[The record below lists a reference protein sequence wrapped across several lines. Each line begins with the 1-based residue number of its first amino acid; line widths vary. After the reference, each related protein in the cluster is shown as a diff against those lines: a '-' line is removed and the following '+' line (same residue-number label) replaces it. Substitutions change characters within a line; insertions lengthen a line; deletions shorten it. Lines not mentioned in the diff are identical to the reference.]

1 MEDDDFS
8 VVVSLQPV
16 IYPHQ
21 IGVQNEL
28 SRGRTYTEVTS
39 LLLEN
44 VSTASL
50 TQIRVIDLSG
60 QGLGDYRVMQ
70 VLSRMYGLPLVDL
83 SLARNGLTDETLYR
97 LSVVLPSLVHLQS
110 LNLSGNQIGDIGIKA
125 LFGED
130 IFPPSLRHLDLSKN
144 LYGHLAAYYIGRLY
158 AMKESKQPPIQSLY
172 LGGHHLHGNSVDFV
186 RILVS
191 FLASSM
197 SHSLQQL
204 SLPFMS
210 FLGTGGLSAVA
221 SCVACSR
228 SIVELNISN
237 NPFLD
242 TDCYTFFRSSV
253 ACNPFV
259 RNVRLGQCGLSQEEK
274 TLIWDSTSSVY
285 KLSWSEKT
293 RLAILVNRELSECA
307 MARYLLEYKVLSMW
321 KVEQPIEW
329 QDGLPFLATDYV
341 AETYRPLLIPPW
353 AKEGAVPADV
363 PPSFLCDLVDGV
375 NAAWNLMAYLEH
387 VFSECEQ
394 VESVFRVSEG
404 LSALD
409 LGTEHRGNRIFT
421 SSEMR
426 QKKEKVG
433 VVNILLRDFKFST
446 NGDNKQILEVLCMS
460 LEDLL
465 AALVHHEHSLYSKI
479 VDMYSKQ
486 LERRFHCTL
495 DARQSSPDDLYRYIP
510 SYRYLGNAALYIHLL
525 YVARPYKMVMK
536 SRAAES
542 DSRSEQDHE
551 SLSAQKKRSILHKS
565 SRFSSTH
572 DGSSLAD
579 SYGEDME
586 GEWSAAAL
594 KQRLIHRF
602 VPNDR
607 GLFIK
612 LAILR
617 LEASEGERAL
627 YAGSRANQRFIA
639 NEIVLSRTE
648 EASANI
654 VLEDE
659 APRGEVKQLS
669 IQTINVGERTVKA
682 LYKVDERK
690 EHRLSSRMADLAL

>member
-1 MEDDDFS
+1 M
-8 VVVSLQPV
+8 VVSLQPV

-28 SRGRTYTEVTS
+28 SRGRTYTEVTN

-70 VLSRMYGLPLVDL
+70 VLSRVYGLPLVDL
-83 SLARNGLTDETLYR
+83 SLARNSLTDETLYR

-110 LNLSGNQIGDIGIKA
+110 LNLSGNHIGDIGIKA

-158 AMKESKQPPIQSLY
+158 TMKEPKQPPMQSLY
-172 LGGHHLHGNSVDFV
+172 LGGHHVHGNSVDFV

-191 FLASSM
+191 FLSSSM
-197 SHSLQQL
+197 NRSLQQL

-221 SCVACSR
+221 SCIACSR
-228 SIVELNISN
+228 SIVELNVSN

-242 TDCYTFFRSSV
+242 TDCYSFFRSSI

-259 RNVRLGQCGLSQEEK
+259 RNVRLGQCGLSQDEK
-274 TLIWDSTSSVY
+274 KLIWDSTSSVY

-307 MARYLLEYKVLSMW
+307 MVRYLLEYKLLNMW
-321 KVEQPIEW
+321 KAVQPIEW

-353 AKEGAVPADV
+353 AKEGAVAADV
-363 PPSFLCDLVDGV
+363 PPSFLCDLINGV
-375 NAAWNLMAYLEH
+375 NAAWTLMAFLEH

-394 VESVFRVSEG
+394 IESAFRVSES
-404 LSALD
+404 LSALE
-409 LGTEHRGNRIFT
+409 LGIEHRGNRIFT

-446 NGDNKQILEVLCMS
+446 NGDNKQMLEVLCMS

-495 DARQSSPDDLYRYIP
+495 DATQSPPDDLVRYIP
-510 SYRYLGNAALYIHLL
+510 SYRYLGDAALYIHLL
-525 YVARPYKMVMK
+525 YVARPHKMVMK
-536 SRAAES
+536 AREAEAVSRT
-542 DSRSEQDHE
+542 EQDHDA
-551 SLSAQKKRSILHKS
+551 SHRNRNKSHRS
-565 SRFSSTH
+565 SRVTSVH

-586 GEWSAAAL
+586 GELSAAMM

-648 EASANI
+648 AASANI
-654 VLEDE
+654 ILEDE

-690 EHRLSSRMADLAL
+690 EHRLSSRMSDLAL